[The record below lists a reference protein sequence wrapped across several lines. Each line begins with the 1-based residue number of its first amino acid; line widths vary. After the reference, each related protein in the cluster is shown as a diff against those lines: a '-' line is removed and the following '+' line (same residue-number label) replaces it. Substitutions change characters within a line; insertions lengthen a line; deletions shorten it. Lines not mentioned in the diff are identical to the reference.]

1 MNPFD
6 IKSKSIDDYYVSMPK
21 LTSKAYDKETAD
33 PYSKLRIILM
43 NGTEFEAI
51 NFSHRFSR
59 TCDNNDIRRALAAIR
74 RGEAQQQKRISSL
87 KPQNENILEHTIGY
101 EHLAVDLT
109 AELALKESNPYV
121 KQALDFALLEDFD
134 HLYRYADLL
143 EMEQGV
149 KAQRLVGE
157 YAEIMPGRPT
167 IAEHRHPYDSIK
179 KHIDNKQEKLST
191 VLHIMTITAAEQQ
204 TMNYYMNAGAFYE
217 GSSLGRELY
226 NEIAMIEE
234 QHVTHYGSLLD
245 TKPSFLE
252 NLLMHEY
259 CEAYLYYSCYN
270 GEKDNRLKLLWEEFF
285 EEELCHLNIAKSLL
299 EKYGKISAGE
309 VIPDGEFP
317 SLIEFCPH
325 KDYIRNI
332 LSNTVDMTADR
343 EGYAKVEDLP
353 SDAEYFAYQDIVN
366 HSKKLTPSHRVIE
379 DYIAKKGIDY
389 RYQIAEHPVVALQ
402 DRHKDNT
409 SEILS

>member
-6 IKSKSIDDYYVSMPK
+6 MKSKDIEKSYVSLPE
-21 LTSKAYDKETAD
+21 LTSKAYDKEEVD
-33 PYSKLRIILM
+33 PYTKLRIILM
-43 NGTEFEAI
+43 NGTEYEAI

-59 TCDNNDIRRALAAIR
+59 MCDNNDVRRALAAIR
-74 RGEAQQQKRISSL
+74 RSEAQQQKRISSL

-167 IAEHRHPYDSIK
+167 VTEHRHPYDSIK
-179 KHIDNKQEKLST
+179 NHVVNKDEKLST
-191 VLHIMTITAAEQQ
+191 VLNIMTITAAEQQ

-217 GSSLGRELY
+217 GSSIGRELY

-245 TKPSFLE
+245 TGASLLE

-270 GEKDNRLKLLWEEFF
+270 GEKDSRLKLMWEEFF
-285 EEELCHLNIAKSLL
+285 EKELTHLNIAKSLL
-299 EKYGKISAGE
+299 EKYEKKSVDK

-325 KDYIRNI
+325 KDYIRN
-332 LSNTVDMTADR
+332 LLNNTVDMTAER
-343 EGYAKVEDLP
+343 EGYAKVDELP
-353 SDAEYFAYQDIVN
+353 SDAKFFTYQEIVN
-366 HSKKLTPSHRVIE
+366 PRKKLTPSHRVID
-379 DYIAKKGIDY
+379 DYISKKGIDY
-389 RYQIAEHPVVALQ
+389 RYQIAEHPVDALR

-409 SEILS
+409 SLTLM

>member
-6 IKSKSIDDYYVSMPK
+6 MKSKAIEKYYVTLPE
-21 LTSKAYDKETAD
+21 LTSKAYDKEAID
-33 PYSKLRIILM
+33 PYSKLRIILL
-43 NGTEFEAI
+43 NGSEYEAV

-59 TCDNNDIRRALAAIR
+59 MCDNNDIRRALAAVR
-74 RGEAQQQKRISSL
+74 RGEAQQQKRIASL

-167 IAEHRHPYDSIK
+167 IVEHRHPYDSIK
-179 KHIDNKQEKLST
+179 NSVDSKKEKLST
-191 VLHIMTITAAEQQ
+191 LLHIMTITAAEQQ

-217 GSSLGRELY
+217 GSSVGRELY

-270 GEKDNRLKLLWEEFF
+270 GEKDDRLKLMWEEFF
-285 EEELCHLNIAKSLL
+285 EEELCHLDIAKNLL
-299 EKYGKISAGE
+299 QKYGKKSAE
-309 VIPDGEFP
+309 QVIPDGEFP
-317 SLIEFCPH
+317 SLLEFCPH
-325 KDYIRNI
+325 KDYIRN
-332 LSNTVDMTADR
+332 LLDNTVDMTAER
-343 EGYAKVEDLP
+343 EGYAKVEELP
-353 SDAEYFAYQDIVN
+353 ADAEYFAYQDIVIQ
-366 HSKKLTPSHRVIE
+366 SKKLTPSHRVID

-389 RYQIAEHPVVALQ
+389 RYQIAEHPVVSLQ
-402 DRHKDNT
+402 DRRKDNT
-409 SEILS
+409 SQFLT

>member
-1 MNPFD
+1 MNPFEQNISD
-6 IKSKSIDDYYVSMPK
+6 IEKCYCSLSKLSSKS
-21 LTSKAYDKETAD
+21 YDKEQTD
-33 PYSKLRIILM
+33 PYTKLRIILM

-59 TCDNNDIRRALAAIR
+59 MCSNNDIRRNLAAIR
-74 RGEAQQQKRISSL
+74 RSEAQQQKRIASL

-109 AELALKESNPYV
+109 AELACKESNPYV

-167 IAEHRHPYDSIK
+167 LAEHRHPYDSIK
-179 KHIDNKQEKLST
+179 NHISSKESQLST
-191 VLHIMTITAAEQQ
+191 ILNVMTITAAEQQ
-204 TMNYYMNAGAFYE
+204 TMNYYMNVGAFYD

-234 QHVTHYGSLLD
+234 QHVSHYGSLLD
-245 TKPSFLE
+245 TTATPLE

-259 CEAYLYYSCYN
+259 CEAYLYYSCYQ
-270 GEKDNRLKLLWEEFF
+270 GEKDDRIKLMWEEFF
-285 EEELCHLNIAKSLL
+285 EQELCHLNIARKLL
-299 EKYGKISAGE
+299 EKYDKKE
-309 VIPDGEFP
+309 YRQVIPDGEFP
-317 SLIEFCPH
+317 SLLGFCSH
-325 KDYIRNI
+325 KDYIRN
-332 LSNTVDMTADR
+332 LLNNTIDLTADR
-343 EGYAKVEDLP
+343 EGYINVEELP
-353 SDAEYFAYQDIVN
+353 SDADYFVYQDIVN
-366 HSKKLTPSHRVIE
+366 PRKKQTPSHRVID
-379 DYIAKKGIDY
+379 DYISKKGIDY
-389 RYQIAEHPVVALQ
+389 RYQIAQHPVEALQ
-402 DRHKDNT
+402 NRQKDNT
-409 SEILS
+409 SLTFL

>member
-1 MNPFD
+1 MNHFEQKNKK
-6 IKSKSIDDYYVSMPK
+6 IEECYCSLSR
-21 LTSKAYDKETAD
+21 LTSEPYDKEQTD
-33 PYSKLRIILM
+33 PYTKLRIILM

-59 TCDNNDIRRALAAIR
+59 MCPDNELRRSLAALR
-74 RGEAQQQKRISSL
+74 RSEAQQQKRIASL

-167 IAEHRHPYDSIK
+167 IDEHRHPYDSIRT
-179 KHIDNKQEKLST
+179 HIVGSREKLAT
-191 VLHIMTITAAEQQ
+191 TLHVMTITAAEQQ

-245 TKPSFLE
+245 TDCTFLE

-270 GEKDNRLKLLWEEFF
+270 GEKDDRLKLLWEEFF
-285 EEELCHLNIAKSLL
+285 EQELCHLDVARRLL
-299 EKYGKISAGE
+299 EKYEGKQPDS

-317 SLIEFCPH
+317 ELLQFCPH
-325 KDYIRNI
+325 KDYVRNV
-332 LSNTVDMTADR
+332 LDNTVDMTADR
-343 EGYAKVEDLP
+343 EGYIRVDELP
-353 SDAEYFAYQDIVN
+353 SDADYFVYQDIVN
-366 HSKKLTPSHRVIE
+366 SRKKLTPSHRVIE
-379 DYIAKKGIDY
+379 DYISKKGIDY
-389 RYQIAEHPVVALQ
+389 RYQIADHPITSLR

-409 SEILS
+409 SQYLV